1 MMGIRRWLLALLP
14 LLFAFSAEAQEQT
27 LQKAKRYLDASKG
40 LQIEYQLTIGEDSE
54 QGSYYA
60 LGEDFCLESP
70 SIRAW
75 HQGGNLWV
83 FIPQNGE
90 VNLTQPYKEDLLE
103 LNPLLNLNRISAKT
117 FNLKE
122 STTGAVTTIKATP
135 KQKEEIEWLEVHL
148 NSQCEPLSMRV
159 KQRSISVPIV
169 LKVTKLRQSAT
180 AQMKQKGF
188 FRFDANKLPGVAVID
203 LR

>member
-1 MMGIRRWLLALLP
+1 MDIRRWLLALLP

-83 FIPQNGE
+83 YIPQNGE

-117 FNLKE
+117 F
-122 STTGAVTTIKATP
+122 
-135 KQKEEIEWLEVHL
+135 
-148 NSQCEPLSMRV
+148 LSMRV